1 MLQNADLVAPEGMVY
16 TDGEGVFATMIWFGE
31 GVTADKF
38 HLITKEEYEKILN
51 EETESVSGL

>member
-1 MLQNADLVAPEGMVY
+1 MLKNADLIAPEGFVY

-38 HLITKEEYEKILN
+38 HLITKEEYENLTEV
-51 EETESVSGL
+51 EEI

>member
-1 MLQNADLVAPEGMVY
+1 MLKNADLIAPDGMIY

-38 HLITKEEYEKILN
+38 HLITNAEYEKLM
-51 EETESVSGL
+51 ETEEHLV